1 MLTLNDIINVSFRK
15 SRLSGYNTEDV
26 DNFIDQVKESYDE
39 LQKKNIELKE
49 EMEKQNAEK
58 EQLLKKLEVLA
69 GKIEDY
75 RQEEDEIKNALVS
88 AQKLGDASI
97 REARN

>member
-15 SRLSGYNTEDV
+15 SRFSGYNTEDV

-39 LQKKNIELKE
+39 LLKKNIELKE

-97 REARN
+97 REARH

>member
-39 LQKKNIELKE
+39 LMKKNIELKE
-49 EMEKQNAEK
+49 EMEKRGSFRDVVITET
-58 EQLLKKLEVLA
+58 A
-69 GKIEDY
+69 GVATVYANDGGIV
-75 RQEEDEIKNALVS
+75 IAL
-88 AQKLGDASI
+88 
-97 REARN
+97 